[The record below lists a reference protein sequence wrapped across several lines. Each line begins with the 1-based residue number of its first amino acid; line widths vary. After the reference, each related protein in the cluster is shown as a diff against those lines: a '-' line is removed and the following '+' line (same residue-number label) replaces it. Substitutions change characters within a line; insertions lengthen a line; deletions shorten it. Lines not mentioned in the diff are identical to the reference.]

1 MVRRTGS
8 VPTGR
13 SNTFH
18 RHPCTQYTAISLT
31 TAANT
36 RYHGVFKIR
45 GNSSSQF
52 VWRRTITMQTIATV
66 YPKTG
71 INHRGKRRFGW
82 TSLVV
87 GLNP

>member
-1 MVRRTGS
+1 
-8 VPTGR
+8 
-13 SNTFH
+13 
-18 RHPCTQYTAISLT
+18 
-31 TAANT
+31 
-36 RYHGVFKIR
+36 
-45 GNSSSQF
+45 
-52 VWRRTITMQTIATV
+52 MQTIATV